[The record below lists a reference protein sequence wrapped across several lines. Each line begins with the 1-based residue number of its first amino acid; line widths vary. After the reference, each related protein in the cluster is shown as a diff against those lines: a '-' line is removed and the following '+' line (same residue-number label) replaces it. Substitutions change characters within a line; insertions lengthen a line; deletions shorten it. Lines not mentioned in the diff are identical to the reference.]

1 MRLVANIVDMHAE
14 VNAVFNYHGILVP
27 FSLTMVLDTG
37 ASCSCLLRDHVRQFG
52 IPFNKL
58 NDAPWSSNTVSGKV
72 TSKLLPRVDL
82 YLPVLTGP
90 DLSHNQMLPFHFDYF
105 EIIPPKR
112 CRPGRPSHRVVS
124 LLGMDVLRY
133 FKNWEWDWDQFKV
146 YLDT

>member
-58 NDAPWSSNTVSGKV
+58 NDAP
-72 TSKLLPRVDL
+72 
-82 YLPVLTGP
+82 
-90 DLSHNQMLPFHFDYF
+90 
-105 EIIPPKR
+105 
-112 CRPGRPSHRVVS
+112 
-124 LLGMDVLRY
+124 
-133 FKNWEWDWDQFKV
+133 
-146 YLDT
+146 